1 MEEEDSQVDS
11 SVEEHCIEDE
21 CKQVGRRGVSNEV
34 KNYNLSLEEDSHPII
49 PGQLFAVAPSLLS
62 PPPPPPPPLSLS
74 LTPSLPPSLSN
85 SPPLVLLHV

>member
-62 PPPPPPPPLSLS
+62 PPPLSLS